1 MKISTQ
7 SLEFP
12 ECIKEKLLKMIN
24 VSKVDIEFVNG
35 NNIIFE
41 KTNLALEEPHKII
54 VKQDNTNIII
64 LYYEREDNF
73 YIDDLQTPIPFTK
86 LINIINNLIN

>member
-24 VSKVDIEFVNG
+24 ISKVDIEFVNG

-41 KTNLALEEPHKII
+41 KTNLGLIQTIHFVLKVQVSKIQMILEQH
-54 VKQDNTNIII
+54 KQDLMLLVELII
-64 LYYEREDNF
+64 LQSKNYA
-73 YIDDLQTPIPFTK
+73 IDF
-86 LINIINNLIN
+86 NRV